1 MLGWKHECANARRY
15 KDVNA
20 RTHEGISL
28 PFLSRFHAFTLSRHL
43 LIHIAIVCIYS
54 LCTLSHIQA
63 QYRPQDMTL
72 NYGNEVRYDIFFKW
86 GILMPRAGE
95 ARITFNSLSHN
106 GQPASLYRLLFN
118 TTGLIENIYKMRDTL
133 DCYYSSNYALQYCS
147 KHTQENSFYLVDELT
162 FSYSGEKTSVHSFRY
177 TPKSVRIDTN
187 LIVTSGYVFDMLGAT
202 FFLRTL
208 DRKNLKPGDNFP
220 FTVAVGRD
228 LVKASFRYQNQAII
242 ERDNVKYRTHYFVID
257 IYDDVFEQGKAAAE
271 LWVGDDDNFLPIKI
285 RAKLKIGYAEV
296 HYKSSNNLK
305 RPLECRVVMK

>member
-1 MLGWKHECANARRY
+1 MDCFVPRNDVEHCRNCEERSNPEGCQNTIKHLVFRR
-15 KDVNA
+15 
-20 RTHEGISL
+20 L
-28 PFLSRFHAFTLSRHL
+28 CF
-43 LIHIAIVCIYS
+43 VCICF
-54 LCTLSHIQA
+54 LFTLSHIQA

-72 NYGNEVRYDIFFKW
+72 NHGNEVRYDIFFKW

-95 ARITFNSLSHN
+95 ARITFNSSSHN

-118 TTGLIENIYKMRDTL
+118 TTGLIETIYKMRDTL
-133 DCYYSSNYALQYCS
+133 ECFYNASNVLQYSS
-147 KHTQENSFYLVDELT
+147 KHTHEGNFYLVDELT

-187 LIVTSGYVFDMLGAT
+187 LIVTSGHVFDMLGAT

-208 DRKNLKPGDNFP
+208 DRKNLKPGDNFQ

-285 RAKLKIGYAEV
+285 RAKLKIGSAEV

-305 RPLECRVVMK
+305 RPLECRVALK